1 MAVLR
6 IHFGVDDLARVRIA
20 DEPDPMWEI
29 LLSLHVLRYREVA
42 EPLARWRR
50 RVAPVLP
57 GVVRSLL
64 ALAPPIGYSPDF
76 LTPSSRS
83 LEEGVEAVLRTP
95 KRFLRADLELL
106 AAPPTWAR
114 PLADGEPGPLRALG
128 AALAEYHRRVL
139 EPHWTHI
146 RSAVEADRLGRV
158 RGLLSGGYEELLRD
172 LHPTLRWEAPTLQVH
187 YRFGERDLH
196 LGGRGLRL
204 VPSYFCVDR
213 PIMLRDHERQ
223 PVLVYPVNRRTT
235 DRRHSGKLSALL
247 GQTRAAALEAI
258 GGGCTTGELARRLGV
273 SPASASVHATVLREA
288 GLTTSRRHRN
298 TVMHTVSPLGVDLL
312 NPVSLSVTD

>member
-258 GGGCTTGELARRLGV
+258 GGRQRARDRPARSRADHEPQAPQHCYAHRQPFGCRSAEPGV
-273 SPASASVHATVLREA
+273 TISY
-288 GLTTSRRHRN
+288 
-298 TVMHTVSPLGVDLL
+298 
-312 NPVSLSVTD
+312 